1 MVSQETA
8 FALQVQF
15 QSGYP
20 TDHHHLRD
28 RSRMLMTCS
37 WDDYLSQSL
46 YEAAARGQARTFNQL
61 LAEGA
66 NPNWCRREDGS
77 TPLHVAV
84 QKGRSSFVFSLL
96 RAGAD
101 TCAMDT
107 RGRTAFDVLPHER
120 TSLFSTASSNECARY
135 LIQAR
140 NSQAA
145 ASSQLT
151 EYEGLAVIH
160 PGDEIDLASIP
171 DWP

>member
-1 MVSQETA
+1 M
-8 FALQVQF
+8 
-15 QSGYP
+15 
-20 TDHHHLRD
+20 
-28 RSRMLMTCS
+28 
-37 WDDYLSQSL
+37 
-46 YEAAARGQARTFNQL
+46 
-61 LAEGA
+61 
-66 NPNWCRREDGS
+66 
-77 TPLHVAV
+77 

-145 ASSQLT
+145 ASSQVAD
-151 EYEGLAVIH
+151 YEGVAVIH
-160 PGDEIDLASIP
+160 PGEEIGLASMP
-171 DWP
+171 GPVCA